1 VLTPPG
7 RTAGDRNRIADVR
20 PGGVSTEAAVARLVR
35 LMTEARARRLSGEA
49 LEDGASDA

>member
-1 VLTPPG
+1 
-7 RTAGDRNRIADVR
+7 VR